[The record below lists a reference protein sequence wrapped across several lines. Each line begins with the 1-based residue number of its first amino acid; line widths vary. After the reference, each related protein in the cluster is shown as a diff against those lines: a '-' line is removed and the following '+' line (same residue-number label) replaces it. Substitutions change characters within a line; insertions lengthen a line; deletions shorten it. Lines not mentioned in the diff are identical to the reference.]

1 MVSYALCPAMGLMVV
16 SVMAVAL
23 AVGRQEWQP
32 QQLPR
37 NQVYRLFRM
46 LLPNP
51 LAGQIPGVSPVLGD
65 CDLQLEVTAQ
75 GMRQDVPGTA
85 TGGGG
90 LRRRDGMTP
99 RPDGV

>member
-23 AVGRQEWQP
+23 AVGRQQWQP

-51 LAGQIPGVSPVLGD
+51 LAGQIPGARTHFKCQPHALLYCHPPWKSGAALFLPWGISRV
-65 CDLQLEVTAQ
+65 
-75 GMRQDVPGTA
+75 A
-85 TGGGG
+85 TGRM
-90 LRRRDGMTP
+90 LAFL
-99 RPDGV
+99 V